1 MLIGFLKTHLRPYRR
16 GLVALLVLQLIQT
29 VATLLLPTLNAAV
42 IDHGILTGDVEYIFT
57 IGAVMLAVAVVQIVT
72 ATGAVVF
79 AARCA
84 AGLGRDLRRRVF
96 RAVLGLSAREVG
108 EIGTPSL
115 LTRTVNDVQQVQ
127 TIVLTTAD
135 VAVSA
140 VIMCL
145 GGVVL
150 AVLQDVAVSVVVVA
164 LVVAV
169 IASLTVVLGRLSPFY
184 ARMQKSMDRIN
195 HLLRERISG
204 VRVIRA
210 FVRDDHERARFDR
223 ANDELFEVSLRVGRI
238 IAAMPVVVMIVMN
251 VLTVVIIWV
260 SGRRID
266 AGDMQLGA
274 LTALLSYV
282 TLIIVSI
289 IMAVMV
295 FTEGSRAAVS
305 AGRIQEVLDA
315 RTSVPAPERPV
326 RELPAPGHLE
336 LRGAAFG
343 YPGAEKPVLRDV
355 DLVVRSGQKVAI
367 LGSIGSGKSTLL
379 NLVLRLYDVTA
390 GHIRVHGVDV
400 RAIDPAV
407 LSQTVGHVP
416 QQPHLFSGTVASN
429 LRFGRPD
436 ATDAELWHALEVAQA
451 REFVE
456 RIGLDAPVAQ
466 GGSNLSGGQ
475 RQRLAIA
482 RTLVRRPGIYLL
494 DDCFSALDHGTEARL
509 RAALATELADA
520 TVLLVTQ
527 RVGAAEDADHV
538 LLLDDGHVVGS
549 GTPAQLSRD
558 NPTYREIAL
567 SQPVHQEIR

>member
-1 MLIGFLKTHLRPYRR
+1 MLIGFLTTHLRPYRR

-72 ATGAVVF
+72 AAGAVVF

-115 LTRTVNDVQQVQ
+115 LTRTVNDVHQVQ

-266 AGDMQLGA
+266 AGDMPLGA

-282 TLIIVSI
+282 TLIMVSI

-343 YPGAEKPVLRDV
+343 RPGAEKPVLRDV
-355 DLVVRSGQKVAI
+355 DLGVRPGQKVAI

-400 RAIDPAV
+400 RALDPAV

-436 ATDAELWHALEVAQA
+436 AADAELWHALEVAQA

-482 RTLVRRPGIYLL
+482 RTLVRRPVIYLL

-509 RAALATELADA
+509 RSALATELADA

-527 RVGAAEDADHV
+527 RVSAAEDADHV